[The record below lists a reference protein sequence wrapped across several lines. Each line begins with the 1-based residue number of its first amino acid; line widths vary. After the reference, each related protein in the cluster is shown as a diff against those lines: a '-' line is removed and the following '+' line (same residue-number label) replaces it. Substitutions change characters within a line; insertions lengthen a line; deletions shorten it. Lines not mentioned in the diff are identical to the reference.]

1 MRIFFAIFSVIFIFS
16 SVQANNIAFIDMD
29 KLLSTSK
36 PGLNILTQL
45 NDLEKK
51 NVNELLKIKKSLK
64 TQETLIAS
72 QKNILSEVKL
82 KKEIDKLKLNLKT
95 YNDDRNKIFKELE
108 NLRLTNTNKLLQLI
122 NPLLHSYAKDKSIEI
137 ILQKKNIILGKTALD
152 ITDQII
158 LIINKEIKEFKI
170 K

>member
-51 NVNELLKIKKSLK
+51 NVNELLKIEKSLK

-158 LIINKEIKEFKI
+158 LIINKEIKEFTI

>member
-51 NVNELLKIKKSLK
+51 NVNELLKIEKSLK

-152 ITDQII
+152 ITDQVI
-158 LIINKEIKEFKI
+158 LIINKEIKEFTI

>member
-16 SVQANNIAFIDMD
+16 SVQANNVAFIDMD

-36 PGLNILTQL
+36 PGLNILKQL

-51 NVNELLKIKKSLK
+51 NVNELLKIEKSLK

-82 KKEIDKLKLNLKT
+82 KNEIDKLKLNLKT

>member
-1 MRIFFAIFSVIFIFS
+1 MRIFFVIFSVIFIFS

-51 NVNELLKIKKSLK
+51 NVNELLKIEKSLK

-108 NLRLTNTNKLLQLI
+108 NLRLTSTNKLLQLI

-137 ILQKKNIILGKTALD
+137 ILQKKDIILGKTALD
-152 ITDQII
+152 ITDQVI

>member
-16 SVQANNIAFIDMD
+16 SVQANNVAFIDMD

-36 PGLNILTQL
+36 PGLNILKQL

-51 NVNELLKIKKSLK
+51 NVNELLKIEKSLK

>member
-51 NVNELLKIKKSLK
+51 NVNELLKIEKSLK